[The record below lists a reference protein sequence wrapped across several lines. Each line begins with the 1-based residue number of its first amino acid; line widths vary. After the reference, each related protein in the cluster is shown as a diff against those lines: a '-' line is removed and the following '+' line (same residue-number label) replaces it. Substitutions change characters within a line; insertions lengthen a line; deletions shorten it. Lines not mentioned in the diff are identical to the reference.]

1 LAGVKFCGFGLKVH
15 QNIWRFFYFGG
26 HQSNAN
32 KFWRLLQTC
41 VKWCKDGRTFVTYSS
56 DLTTVTRWTVHG
68 DSVPEDSNPVLFEGN
83 SKYFIIPLF
92 L

>member
-1 LAGVKFCGFGLKVH
+1 M
-15 QNIWRFFYFGG
+15 
-26 HQSNAN
+26 S
-32 KFWRLLQTC
+32 

-92 L
+92 FELVGNYCFSLERQK